1 LEDPIGFY
9 TENLFVTPF
18 DHGYKSTDV
27 DTFIINFYFKKGG
40 VIFHLCPEVFG
51 FTDTSGPVDEC

>member
-27 DTFIINFYFKKGG
+27 DTFI
-40 VIFHLCPEVFG
+40 
-51 FTDTSGPVDEC
+51 